1 MYSFGIKISSL
12 YFKLAFFKYKP
23 HDIVEKKKIF
33 LWKLSSYHVNN

>member
-23 HDIVEKKKIF
+23 HDIGEKKKYF
-33 LWKLSSYHVNN
+33 FGN